1 MKELKKLLAL
11 AMVFILGLSLVACG
25 GNSGDQNNDSTSENA
40 PSESTGTLEG
50 IKKSGKLVVGTS
62 ADYPPYE
69 FHAMIDGKDQ
79 IVGFDMNI
87 AKAVADDLGVE
98 LEIQDLGFDAA
109 LQAVQTGLVDLGI
122 GGINPTPD
130 RQEAFEIS
138 DIYYTAE
145 YVALISK
152 EKMAEFN
159 ELSDLDGK
167 EIGVQTASVQ
177 EGFVNENL
185 KPGSLLSLPKITDL
199 VIQLNSGLIDA
210 IILEKNVAESYV
222 KANPEL
228 AMANIDFSNE
238 DIEGGSA
245 VIASKGNTELMAE
258 VNKTLKRLIEDGSI
272 DKWYLEAVEQT
283 EFLVEM
289 E

>member
-11 AMVFILGLSLVACG
+11 AMIFILGISLVACG
-25 GNSGDQNNDSTSENA
+25 GNNKDQNNSESENA
-40 PSESTGTLEG
+40 PSESTGTLED

-152 EKMAEFN
+152 DKMADFN

-185 KPGSLLSLPKITDL
+185 KPSSLLSLPKITDL

-228 AMANIDFSNE
+228 AMSNIDFSNE

-283 EFLVEM
+283 EYLVEM

>member
-11 AMVFILGLSLVACG
+11 AMIFILGISLVACG
-25 GNSGDQNNDSTSENA
+25 GNNKDQNNSESENA
-40 PSESTGTLEG
+40 PSESTGTLED

-185 KPGSLLSLPKITDL
+185 KPSSLLSLPKITDL

-222 KANPEL
+222 KANSEL

>member
-1 MKELKKLLAL
+1 MKEFKKLLAL
-11 AMVFILGLSLVACG
+11 AMVFILGISLVACG
-25 GNSGDQNNDSTSENA
+25 GNNGDQNNSTSENV

-152 EKMAEFN
+152 DKMAEFN

-283 EFLVEM
+283 EYLVEM